1 MQSFRSRV
9 SKKHA
14 CILPIMHVLEICHLT
29 LIVFSDLS
37 IFCAGSVVRRMAF
50 CAISAAI
57 SFPETPS
64 SPEISINS
72 TTFGQPFMASLLLN
86 RFYDVI
92 QCEIITLIAWA
103 IDVYTY
109 FPFFVFCVLSNLSS
123 FIKR

>member
-1 MQSFRSRV
+1 MQSFRVRV

-14 CILPIMHVLEICHLT
+14 CILPIMHVLKICHLT

-50 CAISAAI
+50 LAISAAI

-64 SPEISINS
+64 FSELSINS
-72 TTFGQPFMASLLLN
+72 TAFGQPSTASLLLN
-86 RFYDVI
+86 RFSDVV
-92 QCEIITLIAWA
+92 QCEIIALIAWA

-109 FPFFVFCVLSNLSS
+109 FPLCCFLRS
-123 FIKR
+123 